1 MVEQA
6 LRAVGIKPVRIDGSV
21 PLAERERA
29 LEQLRSDDEVKVIL
43 ISVSC
48 GGVG

>member
-6 LRAVGIKPVRIDGSV
+6 LKHENIRNVRIDGNVSQ
-21 PLAERERA
+21 LGRERA
-29 LEQLRSDDEVKVIL
+29 LEQLRNDENVKVIL
-43 ISVSC
+43 MTVSC